1 MCETEQE
8 MRMTGVIQ
16 EWKLNWTQTSDV
28 SKKTIVKANVE
39 KKNTDEGDEIIA
51 PRMQEER

>member
-1 MCETEQE
+1 